1 MTPAPDDSKN
11 AAILAVLRA
20 IVDAGGPSAPVV
32 SGARPPVMSAGPRKP
47 TLQPEGGEILGRAK
61 TIVDLLNALP
71 LGLLGDAGQ
80 PLESLNAAGPMAW
93 KGAKGSMTLYR
104 GVRQAGDAHLRG
116 RQGGKLVSAAMD
128 QVGEKGAFFSR
139 NPGIAKEYLKDID
152 GAMSP
157 DGGIWVT
164 KANKKD
170 APPHWMSR
178 MWGESSHIV
187 DVDKQR
193 GKLRYIPTQEAWR
206 SPHAEDAI
214 KRRAAKELS
223 GSADDTRRA
232 LAERLKSIRDKYGFM
247 LPIMGAAAFEQ
258 WSIQKAA
265 EETPQA
271 EQLKQEGYQ

>member
-1 MTPAPDDSKN
+1 MVNHQQLLQQALGGANLGPQTAGQSRGPIMRNPTPDWLRPENDSVLDSLPEK
-11 AAILAVLRA
+11 AVKSLLR
-20 IVDAGGPSAPVV
+20 
-32 SGARPPVMSAGPRKP
+32 
-47 TLQPEGGEILGRAK
+47 ILGADDPQSQ
-61 TIVDLLNALP
+61 VLALMAP
-71 LGLLGDAGQ
+71 LT
-80 PLESLNAAGPMAW
+80 P
-93 KGAKGSMTLYR
+93 KIKGSMTLFR

-128 QVGEKGAFFSR
+128 QVGEKGTFFSR

-193 GKLRYIPTQEAWR
+193 GKLRYIPTQDAWR

-232 LAERLKSIRDKYGFM
+232 LAERNQAALQRVLGGKSK
-247 LPIMGAAAFEQ
+247 
-258 WSIQKAA
+258 
-265 EETPQA
+265 
-271 EQLKQEGYQ
+271 